1 MCVYGLKRADA
12 EGQQPRTRQIET
24 FAIVSRFSRSTSEL
38 QLHGLDR
45 ATALALAL
53 ASQAVSAGWGTN
65 GGVIGICSWY
75 RLWCG
80 TPEIESLNEIS
91 SL

>member
-1 MCVYGLKRADA
+1 MLKGNNREQA
-12 EGQQPRTRQIET
+12 QIET
-24 FAIVSRFSRSTSEL
+24 FAIVSQFSRSASEL
-38 QLHGLDR
+38 QLQGLDR
-45 ATALALAL
+45 ATPLYV
-53 ASQAVSAGWGTN
+53 ASQAVGAGWGTN

-91 SL
+91 GL